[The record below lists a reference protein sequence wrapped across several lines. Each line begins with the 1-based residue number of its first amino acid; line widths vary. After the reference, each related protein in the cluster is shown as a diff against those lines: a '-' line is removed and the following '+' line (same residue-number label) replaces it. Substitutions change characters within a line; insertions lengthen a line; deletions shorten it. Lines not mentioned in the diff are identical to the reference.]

1 MSVLNLSILWLICCV
16 ATAATQT
23 CEIEN
28 IDPYINLKCQELS
41 SLEDVVDFPTT
52 NLRKL
57 EITNTQTKLTIGAA
71 NSSLNMPQ
79 LSTLDLS
86 HVPRLELLSEGFS
99 NLPKLFEINISGCGV
114 EQLLASHFPAEC
126 WVWEFH
132 ASDNKLSVLTKDFLS
147 KIPNLFYAFFANN
160 SLSHV
165 ELPYMEYLTI
175 LDLSHNNLATFNITF
190 GNCPRLINL
199 YLNNNKLTQFHIT
212 QPVKVVASSAEKVLK
227 LEQLDLSNNSISE
240 LIENQF
246 ELLRNLL
253 DLNLSGNQISVLK
266 SAHFAG
272 LTSLRY
278 LHLESNG
285 KLELTEHTFEA
296 LKQLATLDLSYN
308 GLENLDPNLFGYK
321 QMNKQGLYEYLPMA
335 YMRRL
340 NLNGNKLQ
348 QLDPGTFEKL
358 PFLEEL
364 CLSNNALRV
373 LPEGLFVPIQNLKVL
388 DIRHN
393 QLTEISSDILKSL
406 NNAKVLLINYNQL
419 TTLPDLNG
427 TLPHLRFIGIDGN
440 PWQRASFA
448 QSDQW
453 LITRKIQYLTDDYE
467 FYSSN

>member
-28 IDPYINLKCQELS
+28 IDLRCQELS
-41 SLEDVVDFPTT
+41 SLEDIVDFPIT
-52 NLRKL
+52 NLRML
-57 EITNTQTKLTIGAA
+57 EIINTQTKLTIGAA
-71 NSSLNMPQ
+71 NSSMNMPQ
-79 LSTLDLS
+79 LTILS
-86 HVPRLELLSEGFS
+86 LSVSRLELLSEGFC

-126 WVWEFH
+126 CVGELY
-132 ASDNKLSVLTKDFLS
+132 ASDNKLSVLTKDFFS
-147 KIPNLFYAFFANN
+147 KLPKLLFALFANN

-165 ELPYMEYLTI
+165 ELPYMEYLII

-190 GNCPRLINL
+190 DNCPSLEAL
-199 YLNNNKLTQFHIT
+199 SLNNNNLTQFHIT

-253 DLNLSGNQISVLK
+253 DLNLSGNKISVLK

-278 LHLESNG
+278 LHLQSNG

-296 LKQLATLDLSYN
+296 LKQLKMLDLSYN

-321 QMNKQGLYEYLPMA
+321 QMNKQGLYEYSPMGH
-335 YMRRL
+335 MRQL
-340 NLNGNKLQ
+340 KLDGNKLQ
-348 QLDPGTFEKL
+348 HLDPRAFEKL
-358 PFLEEL
+358 PFLKEL

-373 LPEGLFVPIQNLKVL
+373 LPEGLFVPTKKLKVL
-388 DIRHN
+388 DMRHN
-393 QLTEISSDILKSL
+393 QLTDISSDNLKSL

-440 PWQRASFA
+440 PWQSASFA
-448 QSDQW
+448 QSEQW
-453 LITRKIQYLTDDYE
+453 LIARKIQYLTDDYV
-467 FYSSN
+467 FFSSG

>member
-16 ATAATQT
+16 TTAATQT

-28 IDPYINLKCQELS
+28 VDSYIHLKCHELS
-41 SLEDVVDFPTT
+41 SLEDIVDFPTT
-52 NLRKL
+52 NLRML
-57 EITNTQTKLTIGAA
+57 EIINTQTKLTIGAA
-71 NSSLNMPQ
+71 NSLLNMPQ

-86 HVPRLELLSEGFS
+86 HVSRLELLSEGFS
-99 NLPKLFEINISGCGV
+99 NLPKLYEINISGCGV

-126 WVWEFH
+126 CVEELY
-132 ASDNKLSVLTKDFLS
+132 ASDNKLSVLTKDFFS
-147 KIPNLFYAFFANN
+147 KVPKLLFAFFANN

-165 ELPYMEYLTI
+165 ELPYMEYLTF
-175 LDLSHNNLATFNITF
+175 LDLSHNNLTTFNITF

-199 YLNNNKLTQFHIT
+199 YLNNNNLTQFQIT
-212 QPVKVVASSAEKVLK
+212 LPAEIVNSSVEKVFSLK
-227 LEQLDLSNNSISE
+227 ALDLSNNSISE

-246 ELLRNLL
+246 ELLGELVIL
-253 DLNLSGNQISVLK
+253 ELSGNKISVLK

-296 LKQLATLDLSYN
+296 LKKLEWLDLSHN
-308 GLENLDPNLFGYK
+308 GLENLDPHLFGYK
-321 QMNKQGLYEYLPMA
+321 QKDSQGLYEYLPMA
-335 YMRRL
+335 HMRRL

-388 DIRHN
+388 DMRHN

-406 NNAKVLLINYNQL
+406 NNAKDLLINYNQL

-427 TLPHLRFIGIDGN
+427 TLSHLRFIGIDGN
-440 PWQRASFA
+440 PWERASFA
-448 QSDQW
+448 QSEQW
-453 LITRKIQYLTDDYE
+453 LIARKIRYLTGDYE
-467 FYSSN
+467 FYSSD